1 MTTTSA
7 PPVAFP
13 WDETLALVRWKQTR
27 RGYDGDAQLVRTGF
41 SLLAPQSPLLD
52 AAEREFNVTWH
63 RIVTE
68 VVHFAIFLITK
79 AKRDDVERP
88 DQTKH
93 ALRLL
98 RLALNVFATRKHSE
112 AIAIPTN
119 SSNLLLA
126 AMADV
131 LEKATSAT
139 VKKND
144 ELDVL
149 LDVKHVFLYLFGL
162 PSEPLESQ
170 ETAIPTFQLYKP
182 PTNVFTDF
190 MHRAFTA
197 SVQRLALQ
205 VNSDDV
211 ESNAATSIEYVALVR
226 AIVVVFQELQRS
238 QINKKKVYLAIAKTS
253 LRDLIRY
260 RHALV
265 QLQTRSVAGIAS
277 VVKLLDRI
285 VVDALFD
292 IEHIREF
299 DGALVHTSIWRH
311 ADVNG
316 NISSKSLDRVENS
329 GARGDSTN
337 KKRFK
342 KNDGASTLVSYQKNL
357 FDEIKAFLSDPAVA
371 LDLKSSAGGFMEVL
385 VGAFAL
391 RIRAAAHSKIED
403 TKTDLKTSKKRA
415 ATVIATASTTYSP
428 FKFWSELCA
437 VSFLAFKQLSDSSES
452 DDAMSLLIK
461 LYKSLFKALCEA
473 DIYRVTEDTDERE
486 QFEAMETI
494 LIAFLNLVNSSESTD
509 GEDALTASSLLLV
522 QEQCQIVSSAV
533 RCSPNLVN
541 RSLVPIFEILG
552 SHVMKY
558 KRHNSSD
565 LGAVLRSGSECL
577 VDLVKSYESMRLL
590 DKFLRSSTSTE
601 PSKRASE
608 GIYALVSHASCES
621 VLRRAFMTLPPGQLE
636 VLWTLFTDQFSEKYS
651 ASGKE
656 GDAGDV
662 FAVGLVRFVFQL
674 FLQEVHVTPQNKA
687 KVASLLSKTHEKLF
701 ASLVPRLEASSSS
714 SKRLVFSAEE
724 RELFGL
730 FGELLSFYDVM
741 AAIRAETFDV
751 ILSALKQGG
760 LTSAMK
766 ELLAVKAQ
774 SSSKKKSKKSAVKS
788 SNSRGL
794 DSTGIIKI
802 CIFWLRKSA
811 SIRHASVVASASDA
825 DLLSIALLVVD
836 HVIES
841 KCWDAVAFYLPELLD
856 AVPEEK
862 AEQLLKELVTA
873 YLTEEAA
880 TSASDAAAIVVDG
893 PATRIVR
900 EAAFYEIQT
909 FRGVAPKV
917 LSTLAA
923 EYDGSSEATLESA
936 SHFFGFLLSLPEAY
950 LDVSSCA
957 DLLLNAFAIHE
968 IIASSKS
975 AKSQHSQEALHLLFA
990 WLQANFKRIS
1000 AAVYKSSASV
1010 RKGIDAGA
1018 WFIFSQAANNGG
1030 NGVCGKVGAP
1040 LLGDILSFYL
1050 DEAVEADKFVGKLF
1064 TSLISKK
1071 ESSAVNLLRST
1082 PVVEALADLR
1092 FSGDKSFARKVGDE
1106 ENKFIE
1112 TLIALL
1118 KQEELSESL
1127 DETTSFVVLGALVKY
1142 RAATAD
1148 VQSHSQQQKQSKV
1161 YSQTHQ
1167 LHLILSSQLGASL
1180 AKSMQ
1185 VVVSDGDA
1193 RTREAWLFYV
1203 NFCHHFVA
1211 FRPSVTVETYGCLLA
1226 VALSLVSKTG
1236 LSALEAKQAY
1246 KALQALVLNSNKD
1259 EYRLLLSTLSKE
1271 VCAPESPRA
1280 VSALKAL
1287 CLLLQGERK
1296 LSAAR
1301 REYLN
1306 QHKDA
1311 IVAALIQ
1318 NFSRSLALLS
1328 GESSKSKSEKAEL
1341 CTWNLQVFVLF
1352 YGKAELFTWKTH
1364 ELAHIFIGFQ
1374 PLLVATSQW
1383 KTSSIFAADQV
1394 HQIWML
1400 SYTLMLRIVRHHFAS
1415 LVNGTPHIIQATN
1428 ALLELLVVASK
1439 EGEASGFHATQFVE
1453 WSSNLARLYGYMK
1466 EHDSQLRKHVVYLM
1480 LTYLLGVTRDN
1491 LSVGLQQ
1498 KLRPGVFSLLDIC
1511 STYEKE
1517 QLYAAL
1523 DSTGKSLLKSLDT
1536 NYKLTHRYAG
1546 KV

>member
-1 MTTTSA
+1 MPMTTTSS
-7 PPVAFP
+7 PPAFP

-41 SLLAPQSPLLD
+41 ALLAPESPLLD

-68 VVHFAIFLITK
+68 VVHFAIFQLTK
-79 AKRDDVERP
+79 AKRDDVGRP
-88 DQTKH
+88 EQTEH

-131 LEKATSAT
+131 LEKVTSAG
-139 VKKND
+139 VKKKNDDD

-170 ETAIPTFQLYKP
+170 EASTVPTFQLYKP

-197 SVQRLALQ
+197 SVQRLALRT
-205 VNSDDV
+205 NGS
-211 ESNAATSIEYVALVR
+211 TSTEYVALVR

-238 QINKKKVYLAIAKTS
+238 QVNKKKVFLAIAKTS
-253 LRDLIRY
+253 LRDLIGY

-265 QLQTRSVAGIAS
+265 QLETQHGIADIAS
-277 VVKLLDRI
+277 VIKLLDRI

-292 IEHIREF
+292 AEHIREF
-299 DGALVHTSIWRH
+299 DGALVHTSIWCH
-311 ADVNG
+311 ADAQG
-316 NISSKSLDRVENS
+316 NIISKSLDRAESS
-329 GARGDSTN
+329 GSSGDSKN

-342 KNDGASTLVSYQKNL
+342 KNDGASALVSYQKNL

-391 RIRAAAHSKIED
+391 RIRAAAHTKIED

-437 VSFLAFKQLSDSSES
+437 VSFLAFKQLADSAEA
-452 DDAMSLLIK
+452 DDAMPLLIK

-494 LIAFLNLVNSSESTD
+494 LIAFLNLVNSSESSAD
-509 GEDALTASSLLLV
+509 DALTASSLLLI

-541 RSLVPIFEILG
+541 SSLVPIFEILG

-558 KRHNSSD
+558 KRHKSSD
-565 LGAVLRSGSECL
+565 LGVVLKSGSDCL

-590 DKFLRSSTSTE
+590 DKFLRSSMSTE
-601 PSKRASE
+601 SSKHASE

-651 ASGKE
+651 ANVSGE
-656 GDAGDV
+656 EHEGDV

-687 KVASLLSKTHEKLF
+687 KVASLITKTHEQLF
-701 ASLVPRLEASSSS
+701 APLVPRLEASS
-714 SKRLVFSAEE
+714 KTLAFSAQE

-741 AAIRAETFDV
+741 AVIRTETFDV
-751 ILSALKQGG
+751 ILSALKLSG

-766 ELLAVKAQ
+766 ELLAVKAH
-774 SSSKKKSKKSAVKS
+774 SSAKKKSKKSIK
-788 SNSRGL
+788 NSRGL
-794 DSTGIIKI
+794 DSTGIIKL

-811 SIRHASVVASASDA
+811 SIRHSSEVASASDA

-856 AVPEEK
+856 VVSEGK

-873 YLTEEAA
+873 YLAEEA
-880 TSASDAAAIVVDG
+880 TNSVVDG

-900 EAAFYEIQT
+900 EAAFYEIRT

-917 LSTLAA
+917 FASLAA
-923 EYDGSSEATLESA
+923 EYDGSSEATIESA
-936 SHFFGFLLSLPEAY
+936 SYLFRFLLSLPEAY
-950 LDVSSCA
+950 LDVLSCA
-957 DLLLNAFAIHE
+957 DLLLKAFAIHE
-968 IIASSKS
+968 TIASSEKS
-975 AKSQHSQEALHLLFA
+975 VKYNQQSSQEALHLLFA

-1000 AAVYKSSASV
+1000 SAVYKSSASV
-1010 RKGIDAGA
+1010 RKGIDAGVR
-1018 WFIFSQAANNGG
+1018 FIFSQAAINDGAG
-1030 NGVCGKVGAP
+1030 TVPSGKVGAP
-1040 LLGDILSFYL
+1040 LVGDILSFYL
-1050 DEAVEADKFVGKLF
+1050 DEAVESDKFVSELF
-1064 TSLISKK
+1064 ASLISKK
-1071 ESSAVNLLRST
+1071 ESSAVNLVRST
-1082 PVVEALADLR
+1082 LVVEALADLR
-1092 FSGDKSFARKVGDE
+1092 FSGDKSFTRKVGDE

-1112 TLIALL
+1112 ALIALL
-1118 KQEELSESL
+1118 KQEELSKSL

-1148 VQSHSQQQKQSKV
+1148 VQSQQKQQ
-1161 YSQTHQ
+1161 QTKMNGQGQQ

-1185 VVVSDGDA
+1185 AVVGDT
-1193 RTREAWLFYV
+1193 RSREAWLFYV
-1203 NFCHHFVA
+1203 NFCHHFAA

-1226 VALSLVSKTG
+1226 VALSLVTKTG
-1236 LSALEAKQAY
+1236 LSALEAKQAHR
-1246 KALQALVLNSNKD
+1246 ALQALVLNSNKD
-1259 EYRLLLSTLSKE
+1259 EYRLLLSTLAKE
-1271 VCAPESPRA
+1271 VCAPESTRA

-1296 LSAAR
+1296 LSSAR

-1318 NFSRSLALLS
+1318 NFSRSLAS
-1328 GESSKSKSEKAEL
+1328 NANESAVSKSEKAEL

-1383 KTSSIFAADQV
+1383 KASNSNSSSIFTASQV

-1400 SYTLMLRIVRHHFAS
+1400 SYTLLLRIVRHHFAS
-1415 LVNGTPHIIQATN
+1415 LVNGTPHLIQATN

-1480 LTYLLGVTRDN
+1480 LTYLLSVTRDS

-1523 DSTGKSLLKSLDT
+1523 DSTGKSLLKSLDA
-1536 NYKLTHRYAG
+1536 NYKLTHRFAG